1 MPLQDANRAGYRRML
16 AEQRRQRGAYDPAR
30 LAQISSRHAARRTRL
45 GRAGRSSSKP
55 AGGMRMIKRD
65 DTALAEQDV
74 LNAVIDAAKPSE
86 DVELPP
92 APAVPGAA
100 PDPILPSAPD
110 HSGAESDPNLPP
122 APDHSG
128 APPPVNSLP
137 SAPAHTGA
145 KVATPPH
152 PSTAPVGQGS
162 TPSLPPPA
170 NVSFNGTTPVD
181 AQASSGAGPA
191 DPSAGGD
198 RSHHTMVAVVSSVIV
213 IATVLVGVMWLLRR
227 YRRRRTS
234 ETEEKNSCQL
244 TSKSQRLHSLDGR
257 PDAHAYAS
265 AVKTPVPYAA
275 HTDSNE
281 TLVNIT
287 PPSAALT
294 YEKPMSHAIAPGS
307 NGVASAAGQRG
318 LESGRVAMPTIVA
331 PRPLDSIAEVHEIHT
346 GTSTHF
352 EMCTRGRDG
361 LLSPDTPRRQLSPTR
376 SCADDKTRPLTAPS
390 TTGFGKP
397 AISGSSSLDHDAQGA
412 RNTTAGG
419 GLLAL
424 SRPHSSKGR
433 PTSSKG
439 REIEMTR
446 KGSQLVI
453 RDRPSTATLRP
464 MSKAGTTFRSALRR
478 NAADDD
484 ADGAIYIE
492 TDGIVG
498 PTSRDSVYLE
508 APAARRGELSVPVS
522 AVSRREGGLPSRFSN
537 STMHT
542 ARRTSCAT
550 TVSPTGSF
558 SFEIKDAVRQSAPLT
573 IQPGAP
579 PSPTDTVRGAAAHRQ
594 ANEDQGPETGGSLG
608 EGFVQE
614 LDWNVHSASLAV
626 DGYPPFGAMHST
638 TP

>member
-1 MPLQDANRAGYRRML
+1 MPLQDANRPSYREVL
-16 AEQRRQRGAYDPAR
+16 AEQRKQHGAYDPSR
-30 LAQISSRHAARRTRL
+30 LFQTLPRHAARRSHV
-45 GRAGRSSSKP
+45 GRAISSSSKH
-55 AGGMRMIKRD
+55 AGGMRLVKRE
-65 DTALAEQDV
+65 DTSLVEQDV
-74 LNAVIDAAKPSE
+74 LNAVVDAARPSE

-92 APAVPGAA
+92 APVVPGAA
-100 PDPILPSAPD
+100 PDPVLPSARD
-110 HSGAESDPNLPP
+110 HSGAESDPSLLP

-137 SAPAHTGA
+137 PPPAHSRA
-145 KVATPPH
+145 NVAAAPH
-152 PSTAPVGQGS
+152 PSTVPVGQGS
-162 TPSLPPPA
+162 KPALPPPA
-170 NVSFNGTTPVD
+170 NVSSNGTTPVD
-181 AQASSGAGPA
+181 AQSSSGAGTA

-198 RSHHTMVAVVSSVIV
+198 RSHHTMVAVVSSVVV
-213 IATVLVGVMWLLRR
+213 IASALVGVLWMLRR

-234 ETEEKNSCQL
+234 ETEKKNSCQL
-244 TSKSQRLHSLDGR
+244 TSNSQRLHSLDGR
-257 PDAHAYAS
+257 PNSPAYS
-265 AVKTPVPYAA
+265 PAVQKPVPYAA
-275 HTDSNE
+275 LADSNE

-287 PPSAALT
+287 PPAAALT
-294 YEKPMSHAIAPGS
+294 YEKPMSHAIAPAS
-307 NGVASAAGQRG
+307 NRGVPAAGQRG
-318 LESGRVAMPTIVA
+318 VESGRVAMPTIVA

-352 EMCTRGRDG
+352 EMCTRGGDG
-361 LLSPDTPRRQLSPTR
+361 LLSPGTRGRQLSPTR
-376 SCADDKTRPLTAPS
+376 SRDDTVRPLTAPS
-390 TTGFGKP
+390 TTGFGKF
-397 AISGSSSLDHDAQGA
+397 ATTGSSSLDRDTY
-412 RNTTAGG
+412 RSRSTAGG

-464 MSKAGTTFRSALRR
+464 MSKAGTTFRTALRR
-478 NAADDD
+478 NAAEDD

-508 APAARRGELSVPVS
+508 APPARRGELSVPVS
-522 AVSRREGGLPSRFSN
+522 AVSGREGELRSRFSN

-558 SFEIKDAVRQSAPLT
+558 SFEIKDAVRQSVPLT
-573 IQPGAP
+573 IQPGAQ
-579 PSPTDTVRGAAAHRQ
+579 PSPTATVRGAEAHDH
-594 ANEDQGPETGGSLG
+594 ADEDRGPETGGSLG
-608 EGFVQE
+608 EDFVQE